1 MSNFIDF
8 EPGKHIK
15 SLPEEGVE
23 VYLNQ
28 DGSQLYFLTPVGNNF
43 IFEGGI
49 LFGSSPTSWMK
60 FIYNKSKKIIHL
72 LLNEIKYEYHE
83 VTKEP
88 TKAFFNLE
96 EENKITKFEVSLIDR
111 KKLPD
116 AWQDLE
122 VGMLLFKE
130 LFKADVFKQARI
142 QESC

>member
-28 DGSQLYFLTPVGNNF
+28 DGSQLYFLTSVGNNF

-49 LFGSSPTSWMK
+49 LFRSSPTSRMK
-60 FIYNKSKKIIHL
+60 FIYNKSKKVTHL
-72 LLNEIKYEYHE
+72 LLNEIKYEYDE

-96 EENKITKFEVSLIDR
+96 EENKITRFEVSLVDC

-116 AWQDLE
+116 AWRDLE
-122 VGMLLFKE
+122 AGVLLFKE